1 MAELPDVTW
10 AIPFAL
16 KEHVYSSGLNLQ
28 VSVRE
33 NTDRRSLDARTDLHN
48 YSATFDWGSN
58 NAGAA
63 QLSLAL
69 LADALDSDARAQSIH
84 QTFMSRVVVDL
95 PPPDTD
101 PYVRWCGRG
110 GVVRLPPIPIAF
122 ARSGSRGDLCCGAAQ
137 KIGLG
142 NGSNQRITTCPRG
155 YFGRR
160 PIVRKPRFRGGCQRF
175 QYLIA

>member
-16 KEHVYSSGLNLQ
+16 KERVYSSGLNLQ

-63 QLSLAL
+63 QPSLAL

-95 PPPDTD
+95 PE
-101 PYVRWCGRG
+101 RWTMTRSRILAHARILEKLLNGRVG
-110 GVVRLPPIPIAF
+110 
-122 ARSGSRGDLCCGAAQ
+122 
-137 KIGLG
+137 
-142 NGSNQRITTCPRG
+142 
-155 YFGRR
+155 
-160 PIVRKPRFRGGCQRF
+160 
-175 QYLIA
+175 